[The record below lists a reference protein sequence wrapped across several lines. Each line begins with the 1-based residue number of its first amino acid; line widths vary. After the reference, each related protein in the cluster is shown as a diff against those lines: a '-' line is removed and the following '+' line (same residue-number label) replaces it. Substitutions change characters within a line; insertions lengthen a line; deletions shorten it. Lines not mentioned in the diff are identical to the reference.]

1 MGEMTDYYT
10 NDCVPMEDDFQE
22 NDDDIMKEKEET
34 EELNLDKEIG
44 IKEDADEDD
53 LVELLNMLK
62 LDGFVAFVSTPI
74 KSGQFLY
81 GKVAVGISVNNE
93 SLELLGDTN
102 EKRLK
107 VALRLCDFINKRQIK
122 GKALPEKKA
131 TVQIQGKKVN
141 F

>member
-107 VALRLCDFINKRQIK
+107 VALRLCDFINKRQIE